1 MSWRVGNDVCKP
13 NTIVECVVIPSRDKL
28 FGKPV
33 NSPKMFWLAAA
44 CFLVAAII
52 DLAGD
57 ELWLVGM
64 FAAVATAIQISE
76 QNRGDKIHP

>member
-1 MSWRVGNDVCKP
+1 
-13 NTIVECVVIPSRDKL
+13 
-28 FGKPV
+28 
-33 NSPKMFWLAAA
+33 MFWLAAA

-52 DLAGD
+52 DLAWD